1 MLRGA
6 GKPLSEGDEAWPP
19 VERRPATP
27 HLQPVDGG
35 TAAGVAPIRV
45 LLVEDN
51 RLYARMLI
59 EALEESGAGRF
70 LVDHVDALRTLP
82 PALARSPEVIV
93 LDLTLPDGS
102 GLETLA
108 QVRVLAGNLPV
119 VVLTGL
125 DDELL
130 AVRAVQAGAQ
140 DFLVK
145 GKADP
150 EVLSRSLRYA
160 IERHRLLEE
169 VRALSLIDELTGLG
183 NRRGFYT
190 LATQQLKVAD
200 RTARPVDLIYAD
212 LDGLKWIND
221 TLGHREGDRALV
233 EAARALRDV
242 CRGSDIVARLGGDE
256 FAAMVLE
263 APEGLGAGVVGRL
276 QERIADVNATPGRP
290 YVLSMSLG
298 VERYLPGSGIGID
311 ELIRR
316 ADARMY
322 ATKKTRKP

>member
-1 MLRGA
+1 MTSRLHA
-6 GKPLSEGDEAWPP
+6 
-19 VERRPATP
+19 V
-27 HLQPVDGG
+27 GG
-35 TAAGVAPIRV
+35 VPDVSDPIRV

-51 RLYARMLI
+51 RLYARMLA
-59 EALEESGAGRF
+59 EALEESGSGRF
-70 LVDHVDALRTLP
+70 RVDHVESLHELPAALVRD
-82 PALARSPEVIV
+82 PEVIV

-108 QVRVLAGNLPV
+108 RCRVTAGNVPV
-119 VVLTGL
+119 VVLTGT
-125 DDELL
+125 DDDLL
-130 AVRAVQAGAQ
+130 AVQAVQAGAQ

-150 EVLSRSLRYA
+150 ELLSRSLRYA

-200 RTARPVDLIYAD
+200 RTQRPVDLIYAD
-212 LDGLKWIND
+212 LDDLKWIND

-233 EAARALRDV
+233 DAARALRDV

-256 FAAMVLE
+256 FAALVLE
-263 APEGLGAGVVGRL
+263 ASSDHDAGGGVVLRL
-276 QERIADVNATPGRP
+276 QDRVAELNSCPNRP
-290 YVLSMSLG
+290 FVLSMSVG
-298 VERYLPGSGIGID
+298 VERYVPGSGVGID
-311 ELIRR
+311 ELVRR

-322 ATKKTRKP
+322 ETKRTRKP